1 MRISCRASVLLRR
14 AALNGGM
21 AFFPHIEEIRVT
33 EGLLGRLRQH
43 RLSGFYKLVLN
54 ICRLIWDS
62 TLPCKDKDGRL
73 EFLDFTEDDF
83 RMNCIFERFLMN
95 FCKQN
100 CRDEYPEVHRE
111 YIDFQLSPF
120 GMMFKEAGEA
130 LPMMETDVT
139 LFNPN
144 RQEKLILD
152 AKFYREALVS
162 KFDGREKVRRDHLS
176 QILSYVMNQEDRS
189 KPHTMNA
196 CGALVYPTVDEDF
209 DFSYRYKETGHR
221 IFVRTVNLGQ
231 PWRKIEERV
240 KEIVKGEGR
249 DEW

>member
-1 MRISCRASVLLRR
+1 
-14 AALNGGM
+14 
-21 AFFPHIEEIRVT
+21 
-33 EGLLGRLRQH
+33 
-43 RLSGFYKLVLN
+43 
-54 ICRLIWDS
+54 
-62 TLPCKDKDGRL
+62 
-73 EFLDFTEDDF
+73 
-83 RMNCIFERFLMN
+83 MN

-162 KFDGREKVRRDHLS
+162 KFGAREKVRRDHLS

-209 DFSYRYKETGHR
+209 DFS
-221 IFVRTVNLGQ
+221 
-231 PWRKIEERV
+231 
-240 KEIVKGEGR
+240 
-249 DEW
+249 